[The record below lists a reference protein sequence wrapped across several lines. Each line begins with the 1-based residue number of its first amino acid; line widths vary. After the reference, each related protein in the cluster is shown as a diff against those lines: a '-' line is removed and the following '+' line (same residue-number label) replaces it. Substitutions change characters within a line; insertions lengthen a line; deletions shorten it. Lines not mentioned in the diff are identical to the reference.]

1 MILAIYIEN
10 EKIDLFK
17 DENISINSSVAK
29 IEDITKNST
38 EYSNSFT
45 VPATHRNNR
54 IFKHY
59 YDANIDNTFD
69 ARTSKSARLELDG
82 FPFKTGKIFLEKVSV
97 KNGVPRAYS
106 IQFTGNLFSLKDTF
120 KNDELSVL
128 DLSAYSHGYNSA
140 NVKLGLT
147 DGLFSGNVVY
157 SLFAK
162 KQYYY
167 NSLSSDDTQTPTLS
181 NIHYDGDNLNG
192 ITWSDLKPS
201 LKLLPIIE
209 AIESKYNLT
218 ISRDFF
224 GREEISNIYV
234 WANNTSDE
242 PVEKQVKIDFTS
254 AGNIEDL
261 PNAVMNLVDDYY
273 IVGWPSRLE
282 VEIVPLAGYETVQYS
297 IERYLDGEPFGKVGN
312 LRGTTSTRFRTDN
325 DRKEHSFYVG
335 STETFEFY
343 TIFKVFPFIT
353 YSNKTANFNNQI
365 IDNDFDFS
373 INLPKIKILDFLTG
387 LFKMFKL
394 VVIADDRN
402 NIYINA
408 LKDYYAQGNLI
419 NVSKWIDA
427 ENVEVE
433 KGKILNN
440 IQYAFQEPTT
450 LLNQQFEKNTGQG
463 YGDEDLQLQ
472 DAEGNPLVGD
482 SLDYTLPF
490 EQVVY
495 ERLNDLLDSSQ
506 TNIQYALIT
515 DENIQAVNPKPIL
528 HYVNRTAVGTKTV
541 SFING
546 LGVSEQLNTFLNLPA
561 HSYGFDEPQ
570 FALVF
575 GREFSTYTFESMED
589 NLYTNYHSDYIQSI
603 FNIKKRNFKYK
614 AKNFPLLRL
623 LKLGLNDVLQIK
635 NNYYRINSYD
645 INLTTKEVQFDLINS
660 FDNTLNSFNA
670 NRTLIITDYTAKTES
685 VYVTNLGNFSFNII
699 DTGFG
704 DTWVS
709 VTSVGDIVYFAI
721 DENITGVVR
730 NLQVELTNLDSLQII
745 TITIEQGATTLTS
758 DSSVVTADSNLITAD
773 NG

>member
-69 ARTSKSARLELDG
+69 ARTSKNARLELDG

-128 DLSAYSHGYNSA
+128 DLSAYNHEYNSD
-140 NVKLGLT
+140 NVKEGLT
-147 DGLFSGNVVY
+147 DGLFSGDVVY
-157 SLFAK
+157 PLMAK

-167 NSLSSDDTQTPTLS
+167 NSNATDDTYTPTLS
-181 NIHYDGDNLNG
+181 NLHYEVGNTNG
-192 ITWSDLKPS
+192 INWSDLQPS
-201 LKLLPIIE
+201 IKLLPIIE
-209 AIESKYNLT
+209 AIESKYN
-218 ISRDFF
+218 ISFSRDFF
-224 GREEISNIYV
+224 GREEVSNIFLWVNSDSAEKRTVSELINWNGGSSVYV
-234 WANNTSDE
+234 NFSTDTLTLVCGASPGSFILDIIPEVGFENVEYKVIITNN
-242 PVEKQVKIDFTS
+242 
-254 AGNIEDL
+254 DL
-261 PNAVMNLVDDYY
+261 PYFENSYTGDSEIIKGALQLNAFNFKFY
-273 IVGWPSRLE
+273 IETTEAFSYTAVLRAKPQFSG
-282 VEIVPLAGYETVQYS
+282 AYELTTASLSTLTGV
-297 IERYLDGEPFGKVGN
+297 LDIA
-312 LRGTTSTRFRTDN
+312 L
-325 DRKEHSFYVG
+325 
-335 STETFEFY
+335 
-343 TIFKVFPFIT
+343 
-353 YSNKTANFNNQI
+353 
-365 IDNDFDFS
+365 
-373 INLPKIKILDFLTG
+373 NLPKIKILDFLTG

-394 VVIADDRN
+394 VVIADDRSN
-402 NIYINA
+402 VYVNT
-408 LKDYYAQGNLI
+408 LKDYYAQGSLI
-419 NVSKWIDA
+419 NVTKWIDV

-440 IQYAFQEPTT
+440 IQYAFQDPTT

-463 YGDEDLQLQ
+463 YGDEDLQLE

-490 EQVVY
+490 EQIVY
-495 ERLNDLLDSSQ
+495 ERLNDINNGTQ
-506 TNIQYALIT
+506 TNIQYGLIT
-515 DENIQAVNPKPIL
+515 DENISPANPKPHL
-528 HYVNRTAVGTKTV
+528 HYVNKTEIGSNTV
-541 SFING
+541 AFINDASTVEE
-546 LGVSEQLNTFLNLPA
+546 LTTFLNLPA
-561 HSYGFDEPQ
+561 HSYGFDTPE
-570 FALVF
+570 FVLLF
-575 GREFSTYTFESMED
+575 GREFSTWDFVAMD
-589 NLYTNYHSDYIQSI
+589 NNLYTNYHSDYIQSI

-660 FDNTLNSFNA
+660 FDNTLNSFNT

-704 DTWVS
+704 DDWVS
-709 VTSVGDIVYFAI
+709 VTSVGDNVYFAI
-721 DENITGVVR
+721 DENATGSQR

-745 TITIEQGATTLTS
+745 TITIEQGATTLTA

>member
-59 YDANIDNTFD
+59 YD
-69 ARTSKSARLELDG
+69 
-82 FPFKTGKIFLEKVSV
+82 
-97 KNGVPRAYS
+97 

-128 DLSAYSHGYNSA
+128 DLSAYNHEYNSD
-140 NVKLGLT
+140 NVKEGLT
-147 DGLFSGNVVY
+147 DGLFSGDVVY
-157 SLFAK
+157 PLMAK

-167 NSLSSDDTQTPTLS
+167 NSNATDDTYTPTLS
-181 NIHYDGDNLNG
+181 NLHYEVGNTNG
-192 ITWSDLKPS
+192 ITWNELRPS
-201 LKLLPIIE
+201 IKLLPIIE
-209 AIESKYNLT
+209 AIESKYN
-218 ISRDFF
+218 ISFSRDFF
-224 GREEISNIYV
+224 GREEVSNIFLWV
-234 WANNTSDE
+234 NNSITASGNQTEQLINWDSGNGGDFGLSNTTDIWNGNTNDNGIAGGFYYQYKIEVTPSVGFESKTYEVVVKNFDSDIARIE
-242 PVEKQVKIDFTS
+242 FTGTGETEFLTIRTNTLIDF
-254 AGNIEDL
+254 
-261 PNAVMNLVDDYY
+261 
-273 IVGWPSRLE
+273 
-282 VEIVPLAGYETVQYS
+282 QY
-297 IERYLDGEPFGKVGN
+297 
-312 LRGTTSTRFRTDN
+312 
-325 DRKEHSFYVG
+325 SFYVSCSESFEYSANILLRKKTQVTGG
-335 STETFEFY
+335 SYSTFDRQSFAS
-343 TIFKVFPFIT
+343 
-353 YSNKTANFNNQI
+353 SNLL
-365 IDNDFDFS
+365 IDTFDVS
-373 INLPKIKILDFLTG
+373 ANLPNIKILDFLTG

-394 VVIADDRN
+394 VVIADDRSN
-402 NIYINA
+402 VYVNT
-408 LKDYYAQGNLI
+408 LKDYYAQGSLI
-419 NVSKWIDA
+419 NVTKWIDA

-463 YGDEDLQLQ
+463 YGDEDLQLE
-472 DAEGNPLVGD
+472 DSDGNPLVGD

-490 EQVVY
+490 EQIVY
-495 ERLNDLLDSSQ
+495 ERLNDINNGTQ
-506 TNIQYALIT
+506 TNIQYGLIT
-515 DENIQAVNPKPIL
+515 DENISPANPKPHL
-528 HYVNRTAVGTKTV
+528 HYVNKTEIGSSTV
-541 SFING
+541 AFINDASAVEE
-546 LGVSEQLNTFLNLPA
+546 LTTFLNLPS
-561 HSYGFDEPQ
+561 HSYGFDTPE
-570 FALVF
+570 FVLLF
-575 GREFSTYTFESMED
+575 GREFSTWDFVAMDD

-709 VTSVGDIVYFAI
+709 VTSVGDNVYFAI
-721 DENITGVVR
+721 DENATGLQR

-745 TITIEQGATTLTS
+745 TITIEQGFTTLTA

>member
-69 ARTSKSARLELDG
+69 ARTSKNARIELDG
-82 FPFKTGKIFLEKVSV
+82 FPFKSGKIFLEKVSV

-128 DLSAYSHGYNSA
+128 DFSAYNHDFDST

-147 DGLFSGNVVY
+147 DSLFSGDVVY

-181 NIHYDGDNLNG
+181 NIYYDGDNLNG

-201 LKLLPIIE
+201 LRLLPIIE

-242 PVEKQVKIDFTS
+242 PVEKQIKVDFTS
-254 AGNIEDL
+254 AGNILDI
-261 PNAVMNLVDDYY
+261 PDAVMNLVDDYY
-273 IVGWPSRLE
+273 IVGRPSNVRIK
-282 VEIVPLAGYETVQYS
+282 VFPLAGYENVEYSVQ
-297 IERYLDGEPFGKVGN
+297 RNLDGEPFGKIGG
-312 LRGTTSTRFRTDN
+312 LRGDTTTIFRTDA
-325 DRKEHSFYVG
+325 DGKKHSFFIGAVE
-335 STETFEFY
+335 SFEFY
-343 TIFKVFPFIT
+343 VVFEVFLFSGGIKSAT
-353 YSNKTANFNNQI
+353 FNNQI

-373 INLPKIKILDFLTG
+373 LNLPKIKILDFLTG

-402 NIYINA
+402 NIYVNT
-408 LKDYYAQGNLI
+408 LNDYYAQGNLI
-419 NVSKWIDA
+419 NVTKWIDN

-450 LLNQQFEKNTGQG
+450 LLNQQFERNTGQG

-495 ERLNDLLDSSQ
+495 ERLTDINNGQQ
-506 TNIQYALIT
+506 TNIQYALIA
-515 DENIQAVNPKPIL
+515 DESINPVNPKPIL
-528 HYVNRTAVGTKTV
+528 HYVNKTAVGTKTV
-541 SFING
+541 SFINSS
-546 LGVSEQLNTFLNLPA
+546 GVSEQLNTFLNLPS

-575 GREFSTYTFESMED
+575 GREFSTYTFETMEN
-589 NLYTNYHSDYIQSI
+589 NLYTNYHSNYIQSI

-704 DTWVS
+704 DDWVN
-709 VTSVGDIVYFAI
+709 VTSSGDNVYFAI
-721 DENITGVVR
+721 DENGTGLQR

-745 TITIEQGATTLTS
+745 TITIEQGFTTLTA

>member
-29 IEDITKNST
+29 IEDITKNTT
-38 EYSNSFT
+38 EYSNTFT

-69 ARTSKSARLELDG
+69 ARTSKNARIELDG
-82 FPFKTGKIFLEKVSV
+82 LPFKTGKIFLEKVTV
-97 KNGVPRAYS
+97 KKGVPRDYT

-120 KNDELSVL
+120 KNDELSSL
-128 DLSAYSHGYNSA
+128 DLSAYNHEFDST

-147 DGLFSGNVVY
+147 DSLFSGDVVY

-181 NIHYDGDNLNG
+181 NIYYDGDNLNG

-201 LKLLPIIE
+201 LRLLPIIE

-234 WANNTSDE
+234 WANNTSDD
-242 PVEKQVKIDFTS
+242 PIEKQVKIDFTS

-273 IVGWPSRLE
+273 IVGWTSRLE

-297 IERYLDGEPFGKVGN
+297 IERYLDGEPFGKIGN
-312 LRGTTSTRFRTDN
+312 LRGTTSTGFRTDA

-343 TIFKVFPFIT
+343 TIFKVFPFDT
-353 YSNKTANFNNQI
+353 FDPKSATFNNQI
-365 IDNDFDFS
+365 IDNNFDFS

-402 NIYINA
+402 NIYINT

-419 NVSKWIDA
+419 NITRWIDT

-440 IQYAFQEPTT
+440 IQYAFQQPTT

-463 YGDEDLQLQ
+463 YGDEDLQLE
-472 DAEGNPLVGD
+472 DSDGNPLVGD
-482 SLDYTLPF
+482 SLEYTLPF

-495 ERLNDLLDSSQ
+495 ERLVDLVDGEK

-528 HYVNRTAVGTKTV
+528 HYVNKTAIGTKTV
-541 SFING
+541 SFINSSR
-546 LGVSEQLNTFLNLPA
+546 VSEQLNTFLNLPS
-561 HSYGFDEPQ
+561 HSYGFDTPQ

-575 GREFSTYTFESMED
+575 GREFSTYTFESMD
-589 NLYTNYHSDYIQSI
+589 NNLYTNYHSNYIQSI

-623 LKLGLNDVLQIK
+623 LKLGLNDVLQIE

-645 INLTTKEVQFDLINS
+645 INLTTREVQFDLINS

-670 NRTLIITDYTAKTES
+670 NRTEIVTDFNAKTES
-685 VYVTNLGNFSFNII
+685 IYVTNLGNFSFNII

-704 DTWVS
+704 DDWVN
-709 VTSVGDIVYFAI
+709 VTSSGDNVYFAI
-721 DENITGVVR
+721 DQNGTGLQR
-730 NLQVELTNLDSLQII
+730 SLQVELTNLDSLQII
-745 TITIEQGATTLTS
+745 TITIIQTANL
-758 DSSVVTADSNLITAD
+758 VTFGSTIVEFGNTEITFE
-773 NG
+773 